1 MSQAEINQRRAAAFT
16 DLSSWFDVAP
26 SDLRATSVDGQLVV
40 LLRIVGTR
48 ARVAAGNVLG
58 QHFPGALVQFD

>member
-1 MSQAEINQRRAAAFT
+1 MSQHEINQRRAVAFSA
-16 DLSSWFDVAP
+16 LSEWFDVSP

-40 LLRIVGTR
+40 LLRIVGER
-48 ARVAAGNVLG
+48 ARTAARNVLG